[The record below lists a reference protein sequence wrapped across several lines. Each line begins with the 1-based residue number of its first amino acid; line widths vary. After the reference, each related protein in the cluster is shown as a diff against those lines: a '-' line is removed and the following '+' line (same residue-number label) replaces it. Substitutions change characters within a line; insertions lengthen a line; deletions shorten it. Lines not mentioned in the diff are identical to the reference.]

1 MFMTMASIS
10 SFIQDGVS
18 QAAAYV
24 GGLGSTVLNATAPAL
39 FSRVGD
45 VASEIISVAA
55 GREAVAAVGMYS
67 LAAVAADVTQA
78 TTARRIGVGAMY
90 LSIATLFYLSQ
101 GASWHFCLLAG
112 GAVGGLDPV
121 GLGPRLVALQPA
133 ILGALPDAQG

>member
-10 SFIQDGVS
+10 SFIQGGVA
-18 QAAAYV
+18 QAAAW
-24 GGLGSTVLNATAPAL
+24 GGALGSAVLNRAAPAL
-39 FSRVGD
+39 ISRVGD
-45 VASEIISVAA
+45 VATEIISVAA

-67 LAAVAADVTQA
+67 LTAVAADVTQA

-90 LSIATLFYLSQ
+90 LSIASLFYLSQ

-112 GAVGGLDPV
+112 GAVGGLDPL

-133 ILGALPDAQG
+133 ILGVLPEAQG